1 MRSPPTVCP
10 LFLMNSLMAST
21 KILDRRGN
29 TAGNFTNLGL
39 VKDYSLNGGRFGN
52 QESMSICP
60 FAHIRFR
67 IMEGLFDTKYQKS
80 TSGVALSMTQLV

>member
-29 TAGNFTNLGL
+29 TAGNFTNR
-39 VKDYSLNGGRFGN
+39 VKDCSLNGGQFGN